1 MKEAYEQKDMDKC
14 RELQHQSHRF
24 VEILIKYRGNI
35 MGGKR
40 IMKFLG
46 MDCGPN
52 RLPLQNISEQEE
64 AAMKNE
70 LETIGFFNYCNS

>member
-1 MKEAYEQKDMDKC
+1 
-14 RELQHQSHRF
+14 
-24 VEILIKYRGNI
+24 

-52 RLPLQNISEQEE
+52 RLPLQNISDREE
-64 AAMKNE
+64 AAMKKE
-70 LETIGFFNYCNS
+70 LEAIDFFSYCNQ

>member
-1 MKEAYEQKDMDKC
+1 
-14 RELQHQSHRF
+14 
-24 VEILIKYRGNI
+24 

-52 RLPLQNISEQEE
+52 RIPLQTISDQEE
-64 AAMKNE
+64 IMLKKD
-70 LETIGFFNYCNS
+70 LEAIGFFDYCMH